1 MIFFNFKFGKYFN
14 ELMYFLTYSEKV
26 CLVIIQKS
34 IRVLVEIADLEYP
47 ELAKV
52 VIKMSDTTC
61 LSVAYVRRKS
71 SV

>member
-1 MIFFNFKFGKYFN
+1 
-14 ELMYFLTYSEKV
+14 MYFLTYSEKV

-34 IRVLVEIADLEYP
+34 IRVLVEIAYLEYP
-47 ELAKV
+47 ELEKV
-52 VIKMSDTTC
+52 VIKMSDTC